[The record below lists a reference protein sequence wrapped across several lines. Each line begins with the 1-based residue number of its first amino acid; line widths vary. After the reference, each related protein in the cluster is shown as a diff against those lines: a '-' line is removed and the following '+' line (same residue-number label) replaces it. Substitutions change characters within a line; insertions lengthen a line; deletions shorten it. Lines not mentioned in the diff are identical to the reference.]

1 MSKIENICK
10 AVASLPHVKADA
22 NVFMVDDFSG
32 QIQGSWAD
40 KRIVYTRIFKELKD
54 AGVLPQKS
62 SLQTDFWTFVE
73 DWLKELHKQDPEGYP
88 ANGKEFSFG
97 EKKEIFKAYL
107 KNHPE
112 YTDGRRGKFGHITLL
127 PAYFNSY
134 GSMVMVL
141 KGYNLL
147 NTRDYSDDSLFIA
160 LDEGNYAYDY
170 QGNPLIKS
178 MKDLRAELEEQQEFE
193 EYWGSY
199 YTGEKA
205 EYRHDLRKLVRMK
218 YDWELSKEELELY
231 AQMHDMDHEFAFKT
245 RKESHCYDDL
255 GDGYRSFVND
265 EGETVAAGRSKAG
278 KKLHYAVLPLE
289 VDEYRFQRE
298 ALEAQLKFE
307 AEHPG
312 EDLWTQGE
320 DKHCGVCGQRYYRT
334 EVCCPRCFA
343 VNNDRKVLSEN
354 VGLSSVWE
362 FVCSTEEYN
371 DPESNLY
378 KDSSSADSYRF
389 GDTEL
394 E

>member
-10 AVASLPHVKADA
+10 AVAALPNVKANA
-22 NVFMVDDFSG
+22 NVFVVDDFSG

-40 KRIVYTRIFKELKD
+40 KKMVYNRIFKELKD
-54 AGVLPQKS
+54 AGMLSKNS
-62 SLQTDFWTFVE
+62 NLQTDFWTFVE
-73 DWLKELHKQDPEGYP
+73 GWIKELHKQNPKEFPKD
-88 ANGKEFSFG
+88 GKELSFG

-107 KNHPE
+107 KSHPE

-160 LDEGNYAYDY
+160 LDEGSYAYDY
-170 QGNPLIKS
+170 QGNILIKS
-178 MKDLRAELEEQQEFE
+178 MKDLRAELYEKQEDK

-199 YTGEKA
+199 YPADQWEFSMDMR
-205 EYRHDLRKLVRMK
+205 ELIPMK
-218 YDWELSKEELELY
+218 YDWELSEEELELY

-245 RKESHCYDDL
+245 RKESNCWDDL

-265 EGETVAAGRSKAG
+265 EGETVPAGRSKAWR
-278 KKLHYAVLPLE
+278 KLHYATLPLDK
-289 VDEYRFQRE
+289 DEYRFQRE
-298 ALEAQLKFE
+298 VLEAQLKFE

-343 VNNDRKVLSEN
+343 VNNDRKGLSEN

-362 FVCSTEEYN
+362 FVYSP
-371 DPESNLY
+371 D
-378 KDSSSADSYRF
+378 DSLDGEHAPDGYRF
-389 GDTEL
+389 GDTEI

>member
-22 NVFMVDDFSG
+22 NVFMIDDFSG

-40 KRIVYTRIFKELKD
+40 KRIVYTSIFKELKD
-54 AGVLPQKS
+54 SKVLPEKS
-62 SLQTDFWTFVE
+62 NLVTDFWQFTEEWIKEIHKKDPKQFPASG
-73 DWLKELHKQDPEGYP
+73 KEL
-88 ANGKEFSFG
+88 SFG

-107 KNHPE
+107 KSHPE
-112 YTDGRRGKFGHITLL
+112 YTNGKRGKFGHITLL

-160 LDEGNYAYDY
+160 LDEGGYAYDY
-170 QGNPLIKS
+170 QGNILIKS
-178 MKDLRAELEEQQEFE
+178 MKDLREELEEQQEFE

-218 YDWELSKEELELY
+218 YDWELSEEELELY
-231 AQMHDMDHEFAFKT
+231 AQMHDMDHDFAFKT
-245 RKESHCYDDL
+245 RKESNCWDDL

-265 EGETVAAGRSKAG
+265 EGETVAAGRSRAS

-289 VDEYRFQRE
+289 ADEYRFQRE

-343 VNNDRKVLSEN
+343 VNNDRKGLSEN

-362 FVCSTEEYN
+362 YVCSPEEYN

>member
-40 KRIVYTRIFKELKD
+40 KRIVYNRIFKELKD
-54 AGVLPQKS
+54 ADVLPQKS
-62 SLQTDFWTFVE
+62 NLQTDFWTFVE
-73 DWLKELHKQDPEGYP
+73 DWLKELHKQSPKEFPKD
-88 ANGKEFSFG
+88 GKELSFG

-107 KNHPE
+107 KSHPE

-170 QGNPLIKS
+170 QGNILIKS

-218 YDWELSKEELELY
+218 YDWELSEEELELY

-312 EDLWTQGE
+312 EDLWAQGE

-343 VNNDRKVLSEN
+343 VNNDRKGLSEN

-362 FVCSTEEYN
+362 FVCSPEEYN

>member
-10 AVASLPHVKADA
+10 AVAALPNVKANA
-22 NVFMVDDFSG
+22 NVFIVDDFSG
-32 QIQGSWAD
+32 QIQGSWTD
-40 KRIVYTRIFKELKD
+40 KKMVYNRIFKELKD
-54 AGVLPQKS
+54 AGMLSKNS
-62 SLQTDFWTFVE
+62 NLQTDFWTFVE
-73 DWLKELHKQDPEGYP
+73 GWIKELHKQNPKEFPKD
-88 ANGKEFSFG
+88 GKELSFG

-107 KNHPE
+107 KSHPE

-160 LDEGNYAYDY
+160 LDEGSYAYDY
-170 QGNPLIKS
+170 QGNLLIKS
-178 MKDLRAELEEQQEFE
+178 MKDLRAELYEKQEAK

-199 YTGEKA
+199 YPA
-205 EYRHDLRKLVRMK
+205 DQWEYSHDMRELVPMK
-218 YDWELSKEELELY
+218 YDWELSEEELELY
-231 AQMHDMDHEFAFKT
+231 AQMHDMHHEFAFST
-245 RKESHCYDDL
+245 RKESNCWDDL

-265 EGETVAAGRSKAG
+265 EGETVPAGRSKAWR
-278 KKLHYAVLPLE
+278 KLHYATLPLDK
-289 VDEYRFQRE
+289 DEYRFQRE

-343 VNNDRKVLSEN
+343 VNNDRKGLSEN

-362 FVCSTEEYN
+362 FVYS
-371 DPESNLY
+371 PE
-378 KDSSSADSYRF
+378 ADLDGEHAPDGYRF
-389 GDTEL
+389 GDTEI

>member
-22 NVFMVDDFSG
+22 NVFMLDDFSG
-32 QIQGSWAD
+32 QIQGSWSD

-62 SLQTDFWTFVE
+62 NLQTDFWTFVE
-73 DWLKELHKQDPEGYP
+73 DWIKEIHKKDPKQFP
-88 ANGKEFSFG
+88 ASGKDLSFG

-107 KNHPE
+107 KSHSE
-112 YTDGRRGKFGHITLL
+112 YTNGRLGRFGHITLL
-127 PAYFNSY
+127 PAVVNVY
-134 GSMVMVL
+134 GSLVMDL
-141 KGYNLL
+141 SKYNLL
-147 NTRDYSDDSLFIA
+147 NTRDYNDDSLFIA
-160 LDEGNYAYDY
+160 LDEGSYAYNYKGDI
-170 QGNPLIKS
+170 LIKS
-178 MKDLRAELEEQQEFE
+178 MKDLRAELYEKQEDR

-199 YTGEKA
+199 YPA
-205 EYRHDLRKLVRMK
+205 DQWEYSHDMRELVRMK
-218 YDWELSKEELELY
+218 YDWELSEEELELY

-245 RKESHCYDDL
+245 RKESNCWDDI
-255 GDGYRSFVND
+255 GDGYRSFVNS
-265 EGETVAAGRSKAG
+265 EGETVAAGISRAG

-289 VDEYRFQRE
+289 ADEYRFQRE

-343 VNNDRKVLSEN
+343 VNNDRKGLSEN

-362 FVCSTEEYN
+362 FVCSPEEYN

-389 GDTEL
+389 GDTEID
-394 E
+394 

>member
-10 AVASLPHVKADA
+10 AVAALPNVKANA
-22 NVFMVDDFSG
+22 NVFVVDDFSG
-32 QIQGSWAD
+32 QIQGSWTD
-40 KRIVYTRIFKELKD
+40 KKIVYNRIFKELKESEW
-54 AGVLPQKS
+54 LPEKS
-62 SLQTDFWTFVE
+62 NMVTDFWVFTE
-73 DWLKELHKQDPEGYP
+73 AWIKEIHKKDPKQFP
-88 ANGKEFSFG
+88 ATGKEFSFG

-107 KNHPE
+107 KSHPE
-112 YTDGRRGKFGHITLL
+112 YTDGKRGKFGRITLL

-170 QGNPLIKS
+170 QGDILIKS
-178 MKDLRAELEEQQEFE
+178 MKDLREELYEKQEAK

-199 YTGEKA
+199 YPA
-205 EYRHDLRKLVRMK
+205 DQWEYSMDMRKLMPMK
-218 YDWELSKEELELY
+218 YAWELSEEELKLY
-231 AQMHDMDHEFAFKT
+231 AQMHDMDHEYAFKT
-245 RKESHCYDDL
+245 RKESNCWDDL

-265 EGETVAAGRSKAG
+265 EGETVPAGRSKAW
-278 KKLHYAVLPLE
+278 KKLHYATLPLE
-289 VDEYRFQRE
+289 ADEYIFHRE
-298 ALEAQLKFE
+298 ALKAQLKFE

-320 DKHCGVCGQRYYRT
+320 DKHCGVCGQRYYRS
-334 EVCCPRCFA
+334 EVCCPRCGA
-343 VNNDRKVLSEN
+343 VNNDKRGITEN

-362 FVCSTEEYN
+362 YVYS
-371 DPESNLY
+371 PE
-378 KDSSSADSYRF
+378 DSLDGNHSADGYRF
-389 GDTEL
+389 GDTEI

>member
-10 AVASLPHVKADA
+10 AVAALPNVKANA
-22 NVFMVDDFSG
+22 NVFVVDDFSG

-40 KRIVYTRIFKELKD
+40 KKMVYNRIFKELKD
-54 AGVLPQKS
+54 AGMLSKNS
-62 SLQTDFWTFVE
+62 NLQTDFWTFVE
-73 DWLKELHKQDPEGYP
+73 GWIKELHKQNPKEFPKD
-88 ANGKEFSFG
+88 GKELSFG

-107 KNHPE
+107 KSHPE

-141 KGYNLL
+141 KSYNLL

-160 LDEGNYAYDY
+160 LDEGSYAYDY
-170 QGNPLIKS
+170 QGNLLIKS
-178 MKDLRAELEEQQEFE
+178 MKDLRAELYEKQEAK

-199 YTGEKA
+199 YPA
-205 EYRHDLRKLVRMK
+205 DQWEYSHDMRELVPMK
-218 YDWELSKEELELY
+218 YDWELSEEELELY
-231 AQMHDMDHEFAFKT
+231 AQMHDMDHEFAFRT
-245 RKESHCYDDL
+245 RKESNCWDDL

-265 EGETVAAGRSKAG
+265 EGETVPAGRSKAWR
-278 KKLHYAVLPLE
+278 KLHYATLPLDK
-289 VDEYRFQRE
+289 DEYRFQRE

-343 VNNDRKVLSEN
+343 VNNDRKGLSEN

-362 FVCSTEEYN
+362 FVYS
-371 DPESNLY
+371 PE
-378 KDSSSADSYRF
+378 ADLDGEHAPDGYRF
-389 GDTEL
+389 GDTEI

>member
-10 AVASLPHVKADA
+10 AIAALPNVKADA

-54 AGVLPQKS
+54 AEILPQKS
-62 SLQTDFWTFVE
+62 NLQTDFWTFVE
-73 DWLKELHKQDPEGYP
+73 DWIKELHKQNPKEFPKD
-88 ANGKEFSFG
+88 GKELSFG

-107 KNHPE
+107 KSHPE

-141 KGYNLL
+141 KDYNLL

-160 LDEGNYAYDY
+160 LDEGSYAYDY

-178 MKDLRAELEEQQEFE
+178 MKDLRAELYEKQEAK

-199 YTGEKA
+199 YPADQWEFSMDTRE
-205 EYRHDLRKLVRMK
+205 LVPMK
-218 YDWELSKEELELY
+218 YDWELSEDESKLFSHIHE
-231 AQMHDMDHEFAFKT
+231 MDNEFDLKT
-245 RKESHCYDDL
+245 REESNYYEDL
-255 GDGYRSFVND
+255 GDGYRSFVNS
-265 EGETVAAGRSKAG
+265 EGETVPAGRSKAWR
-278 KKLHYAVLPLE
+278 KLHYATLPLDQEEYDFQME
-289 VDEYRFQRE
+289 V
-298 ALEAQLKFE
+298 LKAQLQFE
-307 AEHPG
+307 AEHPD
-312 EDLWTQGE
+312 EELWTRH
-320 DKHCGVCGQRYYRT
+320 DTKICGCCGQRYRIT

-343 VNNDRKVLSEN
+343 VNNDKRGLSET

-362 FVCSTEEYN
+362 FVCSPEEYQ

-378 KDSSSADSYRF
+378 KDSSSANSYRF

>member
-10 AVASLPHVKADA
+10 AVAALPNVKANA
-22 NVFMVDDFSG
+22 NVFVVDDFSG

-40 KRIVYTRIFKELKD
+40 KKMVYNRIVKELKD
-54 AGVLPQKS
+54 AGMLSKNS
-62 SLQTDFWTFVE
+62 NLQTDFWAFVE
-73 DWLKELHKQDPEGYP
+73 DWIKELHKQNPKEFPKD
-88 ANGKEFSFG
+88 GKELSFG

-107 KNHPE
+107 KSHPE

-160 LDEGNYAYDY
+160 LDEGSYAYDY
-170 QGNPLIKS
+170 QGNILIKS
-178 MKDLRAELEEQQEFE
+178 MKDLRAELYEKQEAK

-199 YTGEKA
+199 YPADQWEFSM
-205 EYRHDLRKLVRMK
+205 DMRKLAPMK
-218 YDWELSKEELELY
+218 YDWELSEEELELY

-245 RKESHCYDDL
+245 RKESNCWDDL

-265 EGETVAAGRSKAG
+265 EGETVPAGRSKAWR
-278 KKLHYAVLPLE
+278 KLHYATLPLDK
-289 VDEYRFQRE
+289 DEYRFQRE

-343 VNNDRKVLSEN
+343 VNNDRKGLSEN

-362 FVCSTEEYN
+362 FVYSP
-371 DPESNLY
+371 D
-378 KDSSSADSYRF
+378 DSLDGEHAPDGYRF
-389 GDTEL
+389 GDTEI

>member
-10 AVASLPHVKADA
+10 AVAALPNVKADA
-22 NVFMVDDFSG
+22 NVFVVDDFSG

-40 KRIVYTRIFKELKD
+40 KKIVYNRIFKELKD
-54 AGVLPQKS
+54 AGMLSKNS
-62 SLQTDFWTFVE
+62 NLQTDFWTFVE
-73 DWLKELHKQDPEGYP
+73 GWIKELHKQNPKEFPKD
-88 ANGKEFSFG
+88 GKELSFG

-107 KNHPE
+107 KSHPE

-160 LDEGNYAYDY
+160 LDEGSYAYDY

-178 MKDLRAELEEQQEFE
+178 MKDLRAELYEKQEAK

-199 YTGEKA
+199 YPADRWEFSMDTRE
-205 EYRHDLRKLVRMK
+205 LVPMK
-218 YDWELSKEELELY
+218 YDWELSEKELELY

-245 RKESHCYDDL
+245 RKESNCWDDL

-265 EGETVAAGRSKAG
+265 EGETVPAGRSKAWR
-278 KKLHYAVLPLE
+278 KLHYATLPLDK
-289 VDEYRFQRE
+289 DEYRFQRE
-298 ALEAQLKFE
+298 VLEAQLKFE

-343 VNNDRKVLSEN
+343 VNNDRKGLSEN

-362 FVCSTEEYN
+362 FVYS
-371 DPESNLY
+371 PE
-378 KDSSSADSYRF
+378 ADLDGEHAPDGYRF
-389 GDTEL
+389 GDTEI

>member
-22 NVFMVDDFSG
+22 NVFMIDDFSG

-62 SLQTDFWTFVE
+62 NLQTDFWTFVE
-73 DWLKELHKQDPEGYP
+73 DWLKELHKQNPEEYP
-88 ANGKEFSFG
+88 ANGKEFSFS
-97 EKKEIFKAYL
+97 EKKEIFKSYL
-107 KNHPE
+107 KSHSE
-112 YTDGRRGKFGHITLL
+112 YTNGKHGKFGHITLL
-127 PAYFNSY
+127 SAVVGAY
-134 GSMVMVL
+134 GSLEMDL
-141 KGYNLL
+141 NRYKLY

-160 LDEGNYAYDY
+160 LDEGSYAYDY
-170 QGNPLIKS
+170 HGDPLVKS
-178 MKDLRAELEEQQEFE
+178 MKDLREELEEQQEFE

-218 YDWELSKEELELY
+218 YDWELSEEELELY
-231 AQMHDMDHEFAFKT
+231 AQMHDMDHDFAFKT
-245 RKESHCYDDL
+245 RKESNCWDDL

-307 AEHPG
+307 AEHPE
-312 EDLWTQGE
+312 EDLWSYGE

-343 VNNDRKVLSEN
+343 VNNDRKGLSEN

-362 FVCSTEEYN
+362 FVCSPEEYN

>member
-10 AVASLPHVKADA
+10 AVAALPHVKADA
-22 NVFMVDDFSG
+22 NVFMLDDFSG

-54 AGVLPQKS
+54 AGVIPQKS
-62 SLQTDFWTFVE
+62 NLQTDFWTFVE
-73 DWLKELHKQDPEGYP
+73 DWLKELHKQSPDVYP
-88 ANGKEFSFG
+88 ANGKEFSFS
-97 EKKEIFKAYL
+97 EKKEVFKAYL
-107 KNHPE
+107 KSHEE
-112 YTDGRRGKFGHITLL
+112 YTNGRRGKFGHITLL
-127 PAYFNSY
+127 PAVVGDY
-134 GSMVMVL
+134 GSL
-141 KGYNLL
+141 ELDLNRYKLY
-147 NTRDYSDDSLFIA
+147 NTRDYSNDSLFIA
-160 LDEGNYAYDY
+160 LDEGSYAYDY
-170 QGNPLIKS
+170 KGNILIKS
-178 MKDLRAELEEQQEFE
+178 MKDHREELEAQQEFE

-199 YTGEKA
+199 YTGDKA
-205 EYRHDLRKLVRMK
+205 EYPHDLRKLVHMK
-218 YDWELSKEELELY
+218 YDWELSEEELKLY

-245 RKESHCYDDL
+245 RKESNCWDDI

-289 VDEYRFQRE
+289 VDEYCFQRE
-298 ALEAQLKFE
+298 ALEAQLQFE

-334 EVCCPRCFA
+334 EVCCPRCGA
-343 VNNDRKVLSEN
+343 VNNDRKGLSEN
-354 VGLSSVWE
+354 VGMSSVWE
-362 FVCSTEEYN
+362 YVCSPEEYN

>member
-10 AVASLPHVKADA
+10 EVANLPKTSANA
-22 NVFMVDDFSG
+22 NVFMLDDFSG
-32 QIQGSWAD
+32 QIQGSWSD
-40 KRIVYTRIFKELKD
+40 KKIIWSKMFKELKE
-54 AGVLPQKS
+54 AKQLPEKS
-62 SLQTDFWTFVE
+62 NLVTDFWVFTE
-73 DWLKELHKQDPEGYP
+73 EWIKEIHKKDPKQFP
-88 ANGKEFSFG
+88 ATGKEFSFG

-107 KNHPE
+107 KGHPE
-112 YTDGRRGKFGHITLL
+112 YTNGRQGRFGHITLL
-127 PAYFNSY
+127 PAVVNVY
-134 GSMVMVL
+134 GSLVMDL
-141 KGYNLL
+141 SRYNLL

-160 LDEGNYAYDY
+160 LDEGSYAYDY
-170 QGNPLIKS
+170 QGNILIKS
-178 MKDLRAELEEQQEFE
+178 MKDLRAELCEKQEAK

-199 YTGEKA
+199 YPADQWEFSMDMRELA
-205 EYRHDLRKLVRMK
+205 PMK
-218 YDWELSKEELELY
+218 YDWELSEEELELY

-245 RKESHCYDDL
+245 RKESNCWDDL

-265 EGETVAAGRSKAG
+265 EGETVPAGRSKAWR
-278 KKLHYAVLPLE
+278 KLHYATLPLDK
-289 VDEYRFQRE
+289 DEYRLQRE

-343 VNNDRKVLSEN
+343 VNNDRKGLSEN

-362 FVCSTEEYN
+362 FVYSP
-371 DPESNLY
+371 D
-378 KDSSSADSYRF
+378 DSLDGEHAPDGYRF
-389 GDTEL
+389 GDTEI

>member
-10 AVASLPHVKADA
+10 AVAALPNVKADA
-22 NVFMVDDFSG
+22 NVFVVDDFSG

-40 KRIVYTRIFKELKD
+40 KKIVYNRIFKELKD
-54 AGVLPQKS
+54 AGMLSKNS
-62 SLQTDFWTFVE
+62 NLQTDFWTFVE
-73 DWLKELHKQDPEGYP
+73 SWIKELHKQNPKEFPKD
-88 ANGKEFSFG
+88 GKELSFG

-107 KNHPE
+107 KSHPE

-160 LDEGNYAYDY
+160 LDEGSYAYDY

-178 MKDLRAELEEQQEFE
+178 MKDLRAELYEKQEAK

-199 YTGEKA
+199 YPADQWEFSMDTRE
-205 EYRHDLRKLVRMK
+205 LVPMK
-218 YDWELSKEELELY
+218 YDWELSEEELELY

-245 RKESHCYDDL
+245 RKESNCWDDL

-265 EGETVAAGRSKAG
+265 EGETVPAGRSKAWR
-278 KKLHYAVLPLE
+278 KLHYATLPLDK
-289 VDEYRFQRE
+289 DEYRLQRE

-343 VNNDRKVLSEN
+343 VNNDRKGLSEN

-362 FVCSTEEYN
+362 FVYS
-371 DPESNLY
+371 PE
-378 KDSSSADSYRF
+378 ADLDGEHAPDGYRF
-389 GDTEL
+389 GDTEI

>member
-10 AVASLPHVKADA
+10 AVAALPNVKADA
-22 NVFMVDDFSG
+22 NVFVVDDFSG

-40 KRIVYTRIFKELKD
+40 KKIVYNRIFKELKD
-54 AGVLPQKS
+54 AGMLSKNS
-62 SLQTDFWTFVE
+62 NLQTDFWTFVE
-73 DWLKELHKQDPEGYP
+73 GWIKEIHKKDPKQFP
-88 ANGKEFSFG
+88 ATGKEFSFG

-107 KNHPE
+107 KGHPE
-112 YTDGRRGKFGHITLL
+112 YTNGRQGRFGHITLL

-160 LDEGNYAYDY
+160 LDEGSYAYDY

-178 MKDLRAELEEQQEFE
+178 MKDLRAELYEKQEAK

-199 YTGEKA
+199 YPA
-205 EYRHDLRKLVRMK
+205 DQWEYSHDMRELVPMK
-218 YDWELSKEELELY
+218 YDWELSEEELKLY

-245 RKESHCYDDL
+245 RKESNCWDDL

-265 EGETVAAGRSKAG
+265 EGETVPAGRSKAS
-278 KKLHYAVLPLE
+278 KKLHYATLPLDQKEYKFQIE
-289 VDEYRFQRE
+289 V
-298 ALEAQLKFE
+298 LKAQLQFE
-307 AEHPG
+307 AEHPE

-320 DKHCGVCGQRYYRT
+320 DKHCGVCGQRYYRS
-334 EVCCPRCFA
+334 EPCCPRCFA
-343 VNNDRKVLSEN
+343 VNNDKRGITEN

-362 FVCSTEEYN
+362 FVYSP
-371 DPESNLY
+371 D
-378 KDSSSADSYRF
+378 DSLDGEHAPDGYRF
-389 GDTEL
+389 GDTEI

>member
-10 AVASLPHVKADA
+10 AVAALPNVKANA
-22 NVFMVDDFSG
+22 NVFVVDDFSG

-40 KRIVYTRIFKELKD
+40 KKMVYNRIFKELKD
-54 AGVLPQKS
+54 AGMLSKNS
-62 SLQTDFWTFVE
+62 NLQTDFWTFVE
-73 DWLKELHKQDPEGYP
+73 GWIKEIHKKDPEQFP
-88 ANGKEFSFG
+88 ATGKEFSFG

-107 KNHPE
+107 KSHPE

-160 LDEGNYAYDY
+160 LDEGSYAYDY
-170 QGNPLIKS
+170 QGNILIKS
-178 MKDLRAELEEQQEFE
+178 MKDLRAELYEKQEAK

-199 YTGEKA
+199 YPA
-205 EYRHDLRKLVRMK
+205 DQWEYSHDMRELVPMK
-218 YDWELSKEELELY
+218 YDWELSEEELKLY

-245 RKESHCYDDL
+245 RKESNCWDDL

-265 EGETVAAGRSKAG
+265 EGETVPAGRSKAWR
-278 KKLHYAVLPLE
+278 KLHYATLPLDK
-289 VDEYRFQRE
+289 DEYRFQRE

-343 VNNDRKVLSEN
+343 VNNDRKGLSEN

-362 FVCSTEEYN
+362 FVYS
-371 DPESNLY
+371 PETDL
-378 KDSSSADSYRF
+378 DGEHAPDGYRF
-389 GDTEL
+389 GDTEI

>member
-22 NVFMVDDFSG
+22 NVFMLDDFSG
-32 QIQGSWAD
+32 QIQGSWSD
-40 KRIVYTRIFKELKD
+40 KKIIWSKMFKELKE
-54 AGVLPQKS
+54 AERLPEKS
-62 SLQTDFWTFVE
+62 NLVTDFWVFTE
-73 DWLKELHKQDPEGYP
+73 EWIKEIHKKDPKRFP
-88 ANGKEFSFG
+88 ATGKEFSFG

-107 KNHPE
+107 KSHSE
-112 YTDGRRGKFGHITLL
+112 YTNGRLGRFGHITLL
-127 PAYFNSY
+127 PAVVNIY
-134 GSMVMVL
+134 GSLVMDL
-141 KGYNLL
+141 SKYNLL

-160 LDEGNYAYDY
+160 LDEGGYAYNY
-170 QGNPLIKS
+170 KGNILIKS
-178 MKDLRAELEEQQEFE
+178 MKDLRAELYEKQEDR

-199 YTGEKA
+199 YPADQWECS
-205 EYRHDLRKLVRMK
+205 HDMRELVPMK
-218 YDWELSKEELELY
+218 YDWELSEEELKLY

-245 RKESHCYDDL
+245 RKESNCWDDL

-265 EGETVAAGRSKAG
+265 EGETVPAGRSKAWR
-278 KKLHYAVLPLE
+278 KLHYATLPLDK
-289 VDEYRFQRE
+289 DEYRLQRE

-343 VNNDRKVLSEN
+343 VNNDRKGLSEN

-362 FVCSTEEYN
+362 FVYS
-371 DPESNLY
+371 PE
-378 KDSSSADSYRF
+378 ADLDGEHAPDGYRF
-389 GDTEL
+389 GDTEI

>member
-10 AVASLPHVKADA
+10 AVAALPNVKADA
-22 NVFMVDDFSG
+22 NVFIVDDFSG

-40 KRIVYTRIFKELKD
+40 KKIVYNRIFKELKD
-54 AGVLPQKS
+54 AGMLSKNS
-62 SLQTDFWTFVE
+62 NLQTDFWTFVE
-73 DWLKELHKQDPEGYP
+73 GWIKELHKQNPKEFPKD
-88 ANGKEFSFG
+88 GKELSFG

-107 KNHPE
+107 KSHPE
-112 YTDGRRGKFGHITLL
+112 YTNGRRGKFGHITLL

-160 LDEGNYAYDY
+160 LDEGSYAYDY

-178 MKDLRAELEEQQEFE
+178 MKDLRAELYEKQEAK

-199 YTGEKA
+199 YPADQWEFSMDTRE
-205 EYRHDLRKLVRMK
+205 LVPMK
-218 YDWELSKEELELY
+218 YDWELSEEELELY

-245 RKESHCYDDL
+245 RKESNCWDDL

-265 EGETVAAGRSKAG
+265 EGETVPAGRSKAWR
-278 KKLHYAVLPLE
+278 KLHYATLPLDK
-289 VDEYRFQRE
+289 DEYRLQRE

-343 VNNDRKVLSEN
+343 VNNDRKGLSEN

-362 FVCSTEEYN
+362 FVYS
-371 DPESNLY
+371 PE
-378 KDSSSADSYRF
+378 ADLDGEHAPDGYRF
-389 GDTEL
+389 GDTEI

>member
-10 AVASLPHVKADA
+10 AVAALPNVKANA
-22 NVFMVDDFSG
+22 NVFVVDDFSG

-40 KRIVYTRIFKELKD
+40 KKMVYNRIFKELKD
-54 AGVLPQKS
+54 AGMLSKNS
-62 SLQTDFWTFVE
+62 NLQTDFWAFVE
-73 DWLKELHKQDPEGYP
+73 DWIKELHKQNPKEFPKD
-88 ANGKEFSFG
+88 GKELSFG

-107 KNHPE
+107 KSHPE

-160 LDEGNYAYDY
+160 LDEGSYAYDY
-170 QGNPLIKS
+170 QGNILIKS
-178 MKDLRAELEEQQEFE
+178 MKDLRAELYEKQEAK

-199 YTGEKA
+199 YPADQWEFSM
-205 EYRHDLRKLVRMK
+205 DMRKLAPMK
-218 YDWELSKEELELY
+218 YDWELSEEELELY

-245 RKESHCYDDL
+245 RKESNCWDDL

-265 EGETVAAGRSKAG
+265 EGETVPAGRSKAWR
-278 KKLHYAVLPLE
+278 KLHYATLPLDK
-289 VDEYRFQRE
+289 DEYRFQRE

-343 VNNDRKVLSEN
+343 VNNDRKGLSEN

-362 FVCSTEEYN
+362 FVYSP
-371 DPESNLY
+371 D
-378 KDSSSADSYRF
+378 DSLDGEHAPDGYRF
-389 GDTEL
+389 GDTEI